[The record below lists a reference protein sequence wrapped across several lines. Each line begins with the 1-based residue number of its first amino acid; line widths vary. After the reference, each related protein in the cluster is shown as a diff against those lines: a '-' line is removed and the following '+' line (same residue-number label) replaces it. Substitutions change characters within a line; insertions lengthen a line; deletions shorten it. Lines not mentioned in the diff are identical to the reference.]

1 MKSLISKKRLTEE
14 EEERRW
20 KQSLD
25 SPQTI
30 EANKNGEF
38 KNKGFRL
45 GIFFNID
52 QTHYT
57 SNSKLYDLF
66 FNSEA
71 ESI

>member
-1 MKSLISKKRLTEE
+1 MSAILNYSKK
-14 EEERRW
+14 
-20 KQSLD
+20 
-25 SPQTI
+25 
-30 EANKNGEF
+30 KNGEF